1 MGFPGGTIVQNL
13 TASAGDA
20 RNAGSIPGLRK
31 SPGVGNGN
39 PLQYSCLENS
49 EDRGAWRAAVQGAA
63 KSWTWLS
70 KWVCTHTHTHTD
82 MFKCSTK
89 KHPSPPK
96 SAASLSGRMM
106 ESCLLATESKEQGRC
121 ALCVQDEELR
131 EPHFSAQRT
140 LGYYKVKAAWVGWS
154 VENLNLVVVDLTR
167 RWNSFIFLGLRTFS
181 SCSVRCQKNS
191 ENGTDVTISLLALIQ
206 LCKISTLE
214 GKGNTTGNSQHY
226 FYHFLRV
233 YIMI

>member
-1 MGFPGGTIVQNL
+1 MATHSSTLAWRIPRTEEPGGLQ
-13 TASAGDA
+13 SK
-20 RNAGSIPGLRK
+20 GLQR
-31 SPGVGNGN
+31 VGHDWANE
-39 PLQYSCLENS
+39 C
-49 EDRGAWRAAVQGAA
+49 A
-63 KSWTWLS
+63 
-70 KWVCTHTHTHTD
+70 HTD

-89 KHPSPPK
+89 KHPSPPT

-121 ALCVQDEELR
+121 ALCVQDEKLR

-191 ENGTDVTISLLALIQ
+191 ENGTDVTVSLLALIQ

>member
-1 MGFPGGTIVQNL
+1 MATHSSTLAWRIPRTEEPGGLQST
-13 TASAGDA
+13 
-20 RNAGSIPGLRK
+20 GLQR
-31 SPGVGNGN
+31 VGH
-39 PLQYSCLENS
+39 
-49 EDRGAWRAAVQGAA
+49 DWAAECA
-63 KSWTWLS
+63 
-70 KWVCTHTHTHTD
+70 HTYTHTD
-82 MFKCSTK
+82 TFKCSTK

-106 ESCLLATESKEQGRC
+106 ENCLLATESKEQGRS
-121 ALCVQDEELR
+121 ALCTQDEELR

-140 LGYYKVKAAWVGWS
+140 LGYYKVKVAWVGWS

-181 SCSVRCQKNS
+181 SYAVRCQKNS
-191 ENGTDVTISLLALIQ
+191 ENSTNVNVSFLALIQ
-206 LCKISTLE
+206 LCKISTLK

-226 FYHFLRV
+226 FYNFLRV